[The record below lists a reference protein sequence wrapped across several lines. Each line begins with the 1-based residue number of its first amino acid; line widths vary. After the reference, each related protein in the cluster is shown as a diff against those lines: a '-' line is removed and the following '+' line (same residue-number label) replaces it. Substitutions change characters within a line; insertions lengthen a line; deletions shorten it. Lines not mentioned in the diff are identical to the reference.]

1 MGHVVRKISRAK
13 WDPKEELGSDAI
25 SADAVT
31 SDLRTNGNCLSF
43 WECTDANSEI
53 ELHEIVLALAGA
65 FERLDKIDVAWID
78 QDVAAKKGITFE
90 KSEGRTLVADLRK
103 KHLDAIQ
110 LELNKIT
117 ILAKLLAKAVRNDN
131 NFRRYTR
138 KDVLKVLTEAIQKG
152 RLSIDELPENI
163 RKSVGSMIR
172 S

>member
-43 WECTDANSEI
+43 WECIDANNEI

-78 QDVAAKKGITFE
+78 RDAAANEGVTFE
-90 KSEGRTLVADLRK
+90 KSEGKTLVADLRE
-103 KHLDAIQ
+103 KHLNAIR
-110 LELNKIT
+110 LELNKIS

-138 KDVLKVLTEAIQKG
+138 KDVLKILAKAVQDG
-152 RLSIDELPENI
+152 RLSIDELPENV
-163 RKSVGSMIR
+163 RKHVGSMIR